1 MTSPAPVSRCH
12 SEEVRKGALFAPQG
26 GTTRNLLLSALAKSR
41 SLGRLCD
48 LGMTVIGGC
57 PILRARA
64 GAQPTGQEGVARK
77 HNRDSNNREGWD
89 PPFFIA
95 GIFLC
100 VVTFALAV
108 PAPARATIHYE
119 ISLAH
124 RAQHQFHVTMIIP
137 AVRGN
142 VTVQMPAWN
151 ALYQIRD
158 FAYRVTDFHATG
170 ASGDAL
176 AVRRLDK
183 ETWRIEVPAGAP
195 TSGQAEIR
203 IEYASFWDDPG
214 PFDTQLND
222 DHAFLN
228 LAMVL
233 CYIPERRGE
242 ETLVRFADIP
252 QGWHIAVELPPGPPE
267 SGGTYQASNYDA
279 LVDAPVEIGRFD
291 EWSFQAGRGPT
302 ERTIRIVY
310 HGDAVDHTA
319 LTRMLSEI
327 VNYETSLMGDA
338 PFPEY
343 TFILHVGQNYGVGG
357 MEHAN
362 STAISVGSY
371 ATLANVSAH
380 EFFHLWNVKRISPQ
394 SLEPVDYT
402 REMWTPVLW
411 FAEGV
416 TSTYAAYTLERTG
429 IWSHTQFLADLGLQI
444 TELESRPARSW
455 QSAEESSLDT
465 WFDKYPLYERPDFS
479 ISYYNKG
486 QLLGVALDILIRDA
500 TDNRASLDDVMRRLN
515 QQYAQRG
522 RFYPDSAGIEETV
535 EEVVRAANAGSAN
548 PAAGDFPSFFKRYVS
563 GTDEMPFGDL
573 LSRAGFS
580 LKTEGEKRAALGF
593 SVGRD
598 SVGTALV
605 SDLDLSS
612 AAARIG
618 IREGDAIVSV
628 DGTDMP
634 RSIERWLRGRSPG
647 EMVRMRIRRGGR
659 ESEMA
664 FALGSEAAQIFAVEE
679 MARPSERQLRIRNGL
694 FQGATD
700 RAPSPR

>member
-1 MTSPAPVSRCH
+1 MTAIVTC
-12 SEEVRKGALFAPQG
+12 
-26 GTTRNLLLSALAKSR
+26 LLALA
-41 SLGRLCD
+41 
-48 LGMTVIGGC
+48 
-57 PILRARA
+57 A
-64 GAQPTGQEGVARK
+64 
-77 HNRDSNNREGWD
+77 
-89 PPFFIA
+89 
-95 GIFLC
+95 
-100 VVTFALAV
+100 

-124 RAQHQFHVTMIIP
+124 PAEHQFHVSMVIP
-137 AVRGN
+137 GVRGG
-142 VTVQMPAWN
+142 VTVRMPAWN

-158 FAYRVTDFHATG
+158 FAHRVSDFRAVD
-170 ASGDAL
+170 ASGNAL

-183 ETWRIEVPAGAP
+183 ETWRVELPAEHFATVAGEV
-195 TSGQAEIR
+195 R
-203 IEYASFWDDPG
+203 IEYASFWDDSG

-242 ETLVRFADIP
+242 DTVVHFADVP
-252 QGWHIAVELPPGPPE
+252 PGWHVAVELPQAAGEP
-267 SGGTYQASNYDA
+267 SANSYQAASYDA

-291 EWSFQAGRGPT
+291 EWSFQAGSGPT
-302 ERTIRIVY
+302 ERTIRVVL
-310 HGDAVDHTA
+310 HADAVDHSA

-327 VNYETSLMGDA
+327 VNYETRLMGDA

-343 TFILHVGQNYGVGG
+343 TFILHVGQNYGGGG

-362 STAISVGSY
+362 STAISIGSV

-380 EFFHLWNVKRISPQ
+380 EFFHLWNVKRIRPQ

-402 REMWTPVLW
+402 REMWTPSLW

-416 TSTYAAYTLERTG
+416 TSTYAAYTLERTN
-429 IWSHTQFLADLGLQI
+429 IWNHTQFLADLGSQI
-444 TELESRPARSW
+444 TELESRPARTW

-465 WFDKYPLYERPDFS
+465 WLDKYPLYDRPDLS

-522 RFYPDSAGIEETV
+522 RFYADGAGIEEAV
-535 EEVVRAANAGSAN
+535 EEVVRTANEGSEN
-548 PAAGDFPSFFKRYVS
+548 PPAGDFPGFFRRYVT
-563 GTDEMPFGDL
+563 GTDEIPFADL
-573 LSRAGFS
+573 LSRAGFV
-580 LKTEGEKRAALGF
+580 LKTEGGKRAALGF
-593 SVGRD
+593 AVWRD
-598 SVGTALV
+598 SAGTALV

-618 IREGDAIVSV
+618 VREGDAIVSL
-628 DGTDMP
+628 DGPDLP
-634 RSIERWLRGRSPG
+634 RNVERWLRGRSPG

-659 ESEMA
+659 ESEMV
-664 FALGSEAAQIFAVEE
+664 FALGSEAAQVFAVEE
-679 MARPSERQLRIRNGL
+679 MPRPSERQLRIRNGL
-694 FQGATD
+694 FQGTTD
-700 RAPSPR
+700 RAAVPR